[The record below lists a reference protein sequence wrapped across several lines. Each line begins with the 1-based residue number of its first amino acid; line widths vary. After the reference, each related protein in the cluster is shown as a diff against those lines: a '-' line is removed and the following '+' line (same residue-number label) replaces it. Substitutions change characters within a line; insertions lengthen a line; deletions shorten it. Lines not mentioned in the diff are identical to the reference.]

1 MSRRYRGLYQNAD
14 LVVYELVT
22 ETPGVT
28 FQINNLKLFLQV
40 VTLSINDN
48 ITFWENIKQR
58 LKKKILGTNID
69 LK

>member
-14 LVVYELVT
+14 LAVYELVT